1 MPDEREREGQFDYR
15 LFLRKNSSWLVVGML
30 ALVIVV
36 LFSMVMDSRRQV
48 MAFEQRQ
55 LAVARTATATERTP
69 QASLAVNPT
78 APSASPA
85 AGSGTPVT
93 GSLTEEEKHPV
104 ATGQFPNGSV
114 QGSAIVQWWDGG
126 SQCGIFLLREGET
139 FTYREQGTWWQFSSQ
154 EAADARYPAHRSE
167 YFTSNQGCHEG
178 KPEE

>member
-1 MPDEREREGQFDYR
+1 MPDEQGREGQFDYR
-15 LFLRKNSSWLVVGML
+15 LFLRKNSSWLVTGVL

-36 LFSMVMDSRRQV
+36 LLSMVMDSRRQV

-78 APSASPA
+78 APSASVTA
-85 AGSGTPVT
+85 GTPVA

-114 QGSAIVQWWDGG
+114 QGPAIVQWWDGG

-139 FTYREQGTWWQFSSQ
+139 FTYERQGTWWQFSSQ
-154 EAADARYPAHRSE
+154 EAAAARYPAHRTE